1 MVQLISF
8 NIIQTNKQQTQ
19 FRYFL
24 QPLFIMYYTPLMIIK
39 YLIGPYKNEKK
50 QAFATHEKIIEGWK
64 DAIRAAELEVGFSP
78 LRVTGTF

>member
-1 MVQLISF
+1 
-8 NIIQTNKQQTQ
+8 
-19 FRYFL
+19 
-24 QPLFIMYYTPLMIIK
+24 MIIK